1 MARMSYKREIA
12 LGLRGAKNFFLKKPL
27 CVSFEITYSCNA
39 RCQHCHLG
47 GIIKD
52 EKRASPEEFARRAEE
67 LSPVVAQISGG
78 EPLLRRDLV
87 DIIQAIHHPDRPP
100 YIVLTT
106 NASLLDEKKYFQLRE
121 AGVDEFSISF
131 DYPDE
136 RHDEFRGIPGLFRKI
151 EKLCLSLKGE
161 KNKGITL
168 SCVVHRYN
176 YQELLKLAAKAY
188 EWEVHLNFSTY
199 TWLRTNKKDFLIPE
213 SELPQLKEIIR
224 QIQEFRRT
232 HNTIFTSD
240 YVFKGMLE
248 FFRDEGRPNCQAG
261 IRFLVVNPD
270 GHLSPCGLILKNF
283 NNLRELQKEFSAHN
297 RCTACFTS
305 IRANSEK
312 PAWVL
317 LTDNLKAI

>member
-1 MARMSYKREIA
+1 MSTLRQIA
-12 LGLRGAKNFFLKKPL
+12 LGLRGARNFFFKKPL

-52 EKRASPEEFARRAEE
+52 EKRAPAEEFGRRARE

-78 EPLLRRDLV
+78 EPLLRRDLI
-87 DIIQAIHHPDRPP
+87 DIIQAIHRPNRPP

-106 NASLLDEKKYFQLRE
+106 NAALLDEKKYFQLRE
-121 AGVDEFSISF
+121 AGVDEFSVSF

-151 EKLCLSLKGE
+151 EKLCLALKGE
-161 KNKGITL
+161 PNKGITL
-168 SCVVHRYN
+168 SCVIHRYN
-176 YQELLKLAAKAY
+176 YKELLQLAHKAY
-188 EWEVHLNFSTY
+188 EWEVNLNFSTY
-199 TWLRTNKKDFLIPE
+199 TWLRTKKKDYLIPAN
-213 SELPQLKEIIR
+213 ELPYLEEMIR
-224 QIQEFRRT
+224 QIKDFRRT

-240 YVFKGMLE
+240 YVFKGMID
-248 FFRDEGRPNCQAG
+248 FFRDEGRQNCRAG

-283 NNLRELQKEFSAHN
+283 SNLRQLQNEFSATN
-297 RCTACFTS
+297 QCTACFTS

-317 LTDNLKAI
+317 LKDNLKST